1 MSFSQRNALIFTSLR
16 LFISVLV
23 QTAHESR
30 EDTRKT
36 LTALG
41 TDLDLGVVYQ
51 GLGPGKKYCL
61 VSMVYFTCMQLR

>member
-1 MSFSQRNALIFTSLR
+1 M
-16 LFISVLV
+16 FIAVLV
-23 QTAHESR
+23 QTAHECR

-41 TDLDLGVVYQ
+41 TELDIGVVYQ

-61 VSMVYFTCMQLR
+61 VSLVYFTCIKLR

>member
-1 MSFSQRNALIFTSLR
+1 V
-16 LFISVLV
+16 FIAVLV
-23 QTAHESR
+23 QTAHECR

-41 TDLDLGVVYQ
+41 TELDIGVVYQ

-61 VSMVYFTCMQLR
+61 VSLVYFTCIKLR